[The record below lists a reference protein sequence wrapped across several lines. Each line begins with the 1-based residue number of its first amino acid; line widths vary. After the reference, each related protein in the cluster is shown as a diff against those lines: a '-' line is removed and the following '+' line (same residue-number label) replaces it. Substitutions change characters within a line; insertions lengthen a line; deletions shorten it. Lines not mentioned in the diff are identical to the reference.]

1 MPSNIT
7 ASSVFTEPVQIPNNG
22 EVASASDLL
31 STTIQPLVNRD
42 QYLKDAV
49 DELADYV
56 DALRTRGIF
65 LVTGSDVSDGSK
77 FSISGSSSDPP
88 GAFVTESD
96 EITVTESGLYLL
108 GIADVLASSSSTES
122 NVMVG
127 AILRQHVAGSTFTL
141 SSIFGTRFSSNANHA
156 VQFSMCNIVSLSA
169 GVKLDLIAL
178 SRDESFSADGN
189 VTLTSCRLSIHR
201 IR

>member
-65 LVTGSDVSDGSK
+65 LVTGSGVSDGSK
-77 FSISGSSSDPP
+77 FSISGSSSDPT
-88 GAFVTESD
+88 GAFVTAND

-108 GIADVLASSSSTES
+108 GIADVVASSSSTKS
-122 NVMVG
+122 NVRVG
-127 AILRQHVAGSTFTL
+127 AILRQDGFQL
-141 SSIFGTRFSSNANHA
+141 SSIFGTRFSSNANHL
-156 VQFSMCNIVSLSA
+156 VQFSMCYIGNLSA

-189 VTLTSCRLSIHR
+189 VTLTSCRFSIHR